1 MILLSPSVT
10 ITHAQLLLLYF
21 HIVRNE
27 LYVYIATAT
36 STIVVWRQLS
46 KVYWIDFHVWFNT
59 RIGTQVRVFLNTVWR
74 KRKVSQFENLK
85 FSGIFFSDCQIL
97 FEKCLLIMSWR
108 LIIFYSYTLNLL
120 DYFLLVRWIF
130 ATISKTF
137 SLYEKI
143 ALLRDFH
150 DYKGVIKN
158 SAQETRQ
165 QRQNNFQ
172 KVSRSELV
180 HWLVESF

>member
-1 MILLSPSVT
+1 MHNSCYYTFILSETNSTSTLLQLPRLLSCEDNF
-10 ITHAQLLLLYF
+10 LK
-21 HIVRNE
+21 
-27 LYVYIATAT
+27 YIEF
-36 STIVVWRQLS
+36 
-46 KVYWIDFHVWFNT
+46 DFHVWFNT

-150 DYKGVIKN
+150 EYKGVIKN
-158 SAQETRQ
+158 SAQEKRQ

-172 KVSRSELV
+172 KVSRSEPV